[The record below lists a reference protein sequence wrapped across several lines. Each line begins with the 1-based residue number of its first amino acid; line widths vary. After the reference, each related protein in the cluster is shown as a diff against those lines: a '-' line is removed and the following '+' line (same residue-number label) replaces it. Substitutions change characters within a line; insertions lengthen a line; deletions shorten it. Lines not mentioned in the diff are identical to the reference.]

1 MLKFNIRMAKEGVAK
16 RLPKIRPHT
25 AVFTGKL
32 SRVSLEDLSKTKLY
46 TPIDVKTSQL
56 KCRFIDDH
64 PMFVEL
70 VQEIEQFNKELLK
83 ANKKETHMDKYE
95 VKIKFYINLRK

>member
-1 MLKFNIRMAKEGVAK
+1 MLRLNAKLAREGLSK

-25 AVFTGKL
+25 ATFTGKL
-32 SRVSLEDLSKTKLY
+32 TRVKLEDLEVKNLY

-70 VQEIEQFNKELLK
+70 IEEIETFNEKIIK
-83 ANKKETHMDKYE
+83 ANKG
-95 VKIKFYINLRK
+95 

>member
-1 MLKFNIRMAKEGVAK
+1 MLKYNIKLAKLGVAK

-32 SRVSLEDLSKTKLY
+32 SRVSLEDLNKTKLY

-64 PMFVEL
+64 PLFVEL
-70 VQEIEQFNKELLK
+70 VQEIEEFNKVILL
-83 ANKKETHMDKYE
+83 ANKKETHIDKY
-95 VKIKFYINLRK
+95 

>member
-1 MLKFNIRMAKEGVAK
+1 MLKYNIKLAKLGVAK

-32 SRVSLEDLSKTKLY
+32 SRVSLEDLNKTKLY

-64 PMFVEL
+64 PLFVEL
-70 VQEIEQFNKELLK
+70 VQEIEEFNKVIIL
-83 ANKKETHMDKYE
+83 ANKKETHIDKY
-95 VKIKFYINLRK
+95 